1 MCFCK
6 DFEEHAVENVIQIKM
21 SRTEPLS
28 QRLRSLDFFRGV
40 VMFLLVAEFSHLFG
54 ALMNTG
60 NESITA
66 VADFFFHHVKWEGL
80 HFWDLI
86 QPFFMFIVGVS
97 IPYSYAN
104 RLKKGDSEKQIR
116 NHAFRR
122 AFLLLLFGWALYCI
136 DPEKIIF
143 QFDNVLAQLSF
154 TYLVAFIVVKKTP
167 LLQAI
172 VALVCIVVS
181 DLLYRFFP
189 VVGFDQAFVAG
200 QNFGAWFNIFIS
212 GYEYGGH
219 WAAFN
224 AVPTAAHT
232 IWGLMAGQLL
242 MSTSTNTE
250 KLKRLIIA
258 ALICLAFGY
267 TVSMFTPVIKRITTT
282 SFIFLSGGWTIL
294 ALAVCYW
301 VIDIKSY
308 IKKTLVFT
316 VVGVNPL
323 FIYLFA
329 SVGGGDLFQKIA
341 KPFTSTF
348 IGVFSPWLASFI
360 LGLIVLFC
368 LWYVCYWLYQ
378 KQIFIK
384 I

>member
-1 MCFCK
+1 
-6 DFEEHAVENVIQIKM
+6 
-21 SRTEPLS
+21 
-28 QRLRSLDFFRGV
+28 
-40 VMFLLVAEFSHLFG
+40 
-54 ALMNTG
+54 
-60 NESITA
+60 
-66 VADFFFHHVKWEGL
+66 
-80 HFWDLI
+80 
-86 QPFFMFIVGVS
+86 
-97 IPYSYAN
+97 
-104 RLKKGDSEKQIR
+104 
-116 NHAFRR
+116 
-122 AFLLLLFGWALYCI
+122 
-136 DPEKIIF
+136 
-143 QFDNVLAQLSF
+143 
-154 TYLVAFIVVKKTP
+154 
-167 LLQAI
+167 
-172 VALVCIVVS
+172 
-181 DLLYRFFP
+181 
-189 VVGFDQAFVAG
+189 
-200 QNFGAWFNIFIS
+200 
-212 GYEYGGH
+212 
-219 WAAFN
+219 
-224 AVPTAAHT
+224 
-232 IWGLMAGQLL
+232 MAGQLL

-267 TVSMFTPVIKRITTT
+267 TVSIFTPVIKRITTT